1 MDDLF
6 DAVRAVCAEGRRQ
19 GVAAS
24 AGLARVERVL
34 DGLGRRREV
43 IRQGL
48 PVVEAHLA
56 GAVEAADDPHARRL
70 AEAVLA
76 HAPALTW
83 LDARSSY
90 GNDPRLEQ
98 FFDGYGVAC
107 FVGPDFDG
115 HRMPYASD
123 EVLIGVTLQAPN
135 LHYLAH
141 AHAAVELYY
150 VIGGQVDWW
159 QGGGPWRRLGPG
171 AFVLHESEEPHAM
184 QTRDEPLLALFAWVS
199 DLDSQVRFREPLSGA
214 EGAEGARS

>member
-19 GVAAS
+19 GVTAS
-24 AGLARVERVL
+24 AGLAQMERVL
-34 DGLGRRREV
+34 DGLGPRREV
-43 IRQGL
+43 VRQSL

-83 LDARSSY
+83 FDPSSSY
-90 GNDPRLEQ
+90 GDDPRLDD
-98 FFDGYGVAC
+98 FFGGYGVAC
-107 FVGPDFDG
+107 FVGPDFRG
-115 HRMPYASD
+115 YRMPYDSD
-123 EVLIGVTLQAPN
+123 ELLIGVTLQAPD
-135 LHYLAH
+135 LHYPAH

-150 VIGGQVDWW
+150 VIGGRVEWR
-159 QGGGPWRRLGPG
+159 QGDGRWRRLGPG

-199 DLDSQVRFREPLSGA
+199 DLDSEPRFVEPA
-214 EGAEGARS
+214 TGAEGARP